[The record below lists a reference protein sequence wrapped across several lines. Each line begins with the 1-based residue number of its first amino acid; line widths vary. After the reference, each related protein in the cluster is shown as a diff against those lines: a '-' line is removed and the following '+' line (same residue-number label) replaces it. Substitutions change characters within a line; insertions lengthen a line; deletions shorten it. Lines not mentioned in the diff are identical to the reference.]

1 MLLVWEKSQNENRTS
16 KLIHSSF
23 CLEINQ
29 LNLLLWWVDL
39 TVMSHF
45 IVVLCRLYH
54 SYACCLV
61 VTQLFIGVT
70 KLGSSLEKPGRAAS
84 SCHFP
89 EWLEITVSSQTVI
102 SCSFKYELYQLHS
115 AHNWRAQ
122 NTQYF
127 SLLSSTFA
135 LYGNQNTRFPNL
147 NIPTWPQGVRWPLW
161 LWSQCRNVSLLW
173 VRLWNR
179 YCFTI

>member
-1 MLLVWEKSQNENRTS
+1 MWARAWSAGCSATPRAACHGTRHLAYMLLVWEKSQNENRTS
-16 KLIHSSF
+16 KLIHGSF
-23 CLEINQ
+23 CMEINQ
-29 LNLLLWWVDL
+29 LDLLLWWVDF

-54 SYACCLV
+54 SYARCLV

-84 SCHFP
+84 SCHFL
-89 EWLEITVSSQTVI
+89 EWLEITVSYQTVI
-102 SCSFKYELYQLHS
+102 SCSFKYELYQLRN
-115 AHNWRAQ
+115 AHNWCAQ

-135 LYGNQNTRFPNL
+135 LYGNQNTSFPNL
-147 NIPTWPQGVRWPLW
+147 NIPT
-161 LWSQCRNVSLLW
+161 
-173 VRLWNR
+173 
-179 YCFTI
+179 